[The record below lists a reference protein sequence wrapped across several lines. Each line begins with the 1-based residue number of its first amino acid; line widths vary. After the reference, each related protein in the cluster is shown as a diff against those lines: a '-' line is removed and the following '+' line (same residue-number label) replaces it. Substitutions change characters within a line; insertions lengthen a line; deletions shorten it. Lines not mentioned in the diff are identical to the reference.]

1 MFFFHN
7 VKQMPIPSVFSGVEY
22 TIAHVCSTVKS
33 MVFHK
38 LTSVTNQVENKI
50 NKELAYQ
57 LSLSARF
64 CQDLIRFDLATILF
78 FYTLWMKCGVMF
90 YNQQEEQRIEIE
102 NKLEQKFKQEKE
114 EIIQERRQLFL
125 ERRRKQFRI
134 KLIEQKMEMAQNVS
148 IC

>member
-1 MFFFHN
+1 
-7 VKQMPIPSVFSGVEY
+7 
-22 TIAHVCSTVKS
+22 
-33 MVFHK
+33 
-38 LTSVTNQVENKI
+38 
-50 NKELAYQ
+50 
-57 LSLSARF
+57 
-64 CQDLIRFDLATILF
+64 
-78 FYTLWMKCGVMF
+78 MKCGVMF